1 MPISSIKFQV
11 NENFNLTIGMS
22 QTNIPY
28 FMVVGNG
35 CYAYKDGDFLVIDD
49 TKSQETCRIKLETE
63 IYSAEQVL
71 SGMYRMFLL
80 KLQG

>member
-35 CYAYKDGDFLVIDD
+35 GYAYKDGV
-49 TKSQETCRIKLETE
+49 
-63 IYSAEQVL
+63 
-71 SGMYRMFLL
+71 YRHWMAGRKDRFNT
-80 KLQG
+80 G